1 MTTTTDEVHARI
13 AKMIP
18 GGLLLEFMSYDH
30 IVELMTVTQVI
41 TNLCLNEIEERGE
54 LTDHSERVL
63 APYNAD
69 FVVETILAR
78 GGSPQLP
85 EMKS

>member
-1 MTTTTDEVHARI
+1 MTLTTDEVQARV

-54 LTDHSERVL
+54 LTDHADGRVIV
-63 APYNAD
+63 PHNAD
-69 FVVETILAR
+69 FVVETILTR
-78 GGSPQLP
+78 GDPPL
-85 EMKS
+85 